1 MVFLYELKKILL
13 KQHALSLFLLVIAV
27 AFFSM
32 LFAKP
37 QNYGFISSAERNNY
51 LETISPFEGV
61 LTEEKEKGII
71 ALKEDFLEVKALF
84 SKLNDEYI
92 AGDIDEEYYQQ
103 MLYKYSE
110 TLNRQSII
118 DAVFERYE
126 YVSADKENRM
136 LIPAENVPTMSD
148 ISVNYLFLL
157 CITFCCAYAVM
168 IEYTGKT
175 NYILVTTKGGQKNV
189 MESKVIILLTL
200 TALTSIIISTFD
212 LVRLANELPI
222 KYWNYS
228 LCSIP
233 HFETTEFSIS
243 IIGAF
248 LISQLIKLSGYLFIA
263 VSAMLTAHFTKH
275 YVASVFPFIAVP
287 VVADYLA
294 EKNSQALFL
303 PTGFLKG
310 IGYFFGDEIYKGAGA
325 GAEPV
330 ISFYHVPPIYTLVMA
345 IAILIFIVIGGV
357 ILIKSGEN
365 RLLRGRRKYRHIIPV
380 TSLLFVSLLCTAC
393 TSVNEGKTVDVL
405 DCNEN
410 DRYKFEIIY
419 SDNNESIQVTDKTNG
434 ESFFIPEDVF
444 PKDHYSVI
452 DIFPTENYLYYL
464 MGIGSNGD
472 SLYRIRLS
480 DMTKEELIKP
490 MDSIPKTALG
500 LAFVDV
506 DAENRVRINK
516 LFTDEKNIFFIDL
529 YGRVLMLNPFAKTLN
544 DCTCII
550 EEDVGTDIKFDGK
563 SIRYTDKK
571 NVEKRYDTETK
582 ITIDA
587 TSY

>member
-1 MVFLYELKKILL
+1 MIFLYELKKILL
-13 KQHALSLFLLVIAV
+13 KQHALPLFLLVIAV
-27 AFFSM
+27 SFFS
-32 LFAKP
+32 LLSAKP
-37 QNYGFISSAERNNY
+37 QNYGFISRTERNDY
-51 LETISPFEGV
+51 LETISPFEGM

-84 SKLNDEYI
+84 SKLNQEYV
-92 AGDIDEEYYQQ
+92 AGEIDEEYYQQ
-103 MLYKYSE
+103 MLSRYSE
-110 TLNRQSII
+110 TLNRQSVI

-126 YVSADKENRM
+126 YVSADTENRM
-136 LIPAENVPTMSD
+136 LIPAKNVPTMSD
-148 ISVNYLFLL
+148 VSVNYLFLL
-157 CITFCCAYAVM
+157 CIAFCCAHAVM
-168 IEYTGKT
+168 TECTGKA
-175 NYILVTTKGGQKNV
+175 NYILVTTNGGQRSV
-189 MESKVIILLTL
+189 MASKVTILLTL

-212 LVRLANELPI
+212 LVRLANELPT
-222 KYWNYS
+222 KYWDYS

-233 HFETTEFSIS
+233 RFETTEFSIS
-243 IIGAF
+243 IIEAF
-248 LISQLIKLSGYLFIA
+248 IISQLIKLLGYLFIS
-263 VSAMLTAHFTKH
+263 VSAMLTAYYTKH

-294 EKNSQALFL
+294 GKNSQALFL

-325 GAEPV
+325 GMEPV
-330 ISFYHVPPIYTLVMA
+330 MAFHHVPPVYTLIMA
-345 IAILIFIVIGGV
+345 VTIFTFSVIGCI

-365 RLLRGRRKYRHIIPV
+365 RLLRKKKNHRYVIPAISVLII
-380 TSLLFVSLLCTAC
+380 SLLSTAC
-393 TSVNEGKTVDVL
+393 SSVSEGKTVDVL
-405 DCNEN
+405 NCNEN

-419 SDNNESIQVTDKTNG
+419 TDNNENIQVSDKTNG

-444 PKDHYSVI
+444 PRDHYSII

-464 MGIGSNGD
+464 IGTGGIGN

-500 LAFVDV
+500 LSFIDV
-506 DAENRVRINK
+506 DTENRVRVNK

-550 EEDVGTDIKFDGK
+550 EEDVGTDLEFDGK
-563 SIRYTDKK
+563 SIYYKSKDGIARS
-571 NVEKRYDTETK
+571 YD
-582 ITIDA
+582 IN
-587 TSY
+587 S

>member
-1 MVFLYELKKILL
+1 MIFLYEFKKILL
-13 KQHALSLFLLVIAV
+13 KQHALPLFLLVIAV
-27 AFFSM
+27 SFFSM
-32 LFAKP
+32 LSAKP
-37 QNYGFISSAERNNY
+37 QNYGFISTAERNDY
-51 LETISPFEGV
+51 LEAISPFEGV
-61 LTEEKEKGII
+61 LTEEKERGII

-84 SKLNDEYI
+84 SKLNDEYM
-92 AGDIDEEYYQQ
+92 AGEIDKEYYQQ
-103 MLYKYSE
+103 MLYQYSE

-136 LIPAENVPTMSD
+136 LIPAGSVPVMSD

-157 CITFCCAYAVM
+157 CIAFCCAYAVM

-175 NYILVTTKGGQKNV
+175 NYILVTTKGGQKSV
-189 MESKVIILLTL
+189 MASKVIILLTL
-200 TALTSIIISTFD
+200 TAFTSIIISAFD
-212 LVRLANELPI
+212 LVRLTNELPI
-222 KYWNYS
+222 KYWDYS

-248 LISQLIKLSGYLFIA
+248 LFSQLIKLLGYLYIS
-263 VSAMLTAHFTKH
+263 VSAMLTAHFSKH

-325 GAEPV
+325 GTEPV
-330 ISFYHVPPIYTLVMA
+330 VSFHHVPLIYTLIMA
-345 IAILIFIVIGGV
+345 IVILIFIVIGGV

-365 RLLRGRRKYRHIIPV
+365 RLLRKKHKCKHILPV
-380 TSLLFVSLLCTAC
+380 TSVLLVSLLCTAC
-393 TSVNEGKTVDVL
+393 ASEGEQKTVGVL
-405 DCNEN
+405 NCNEN

-419 SDNNESIQVTDKTNG
+419 TDNNESIQVTDKTNG

-490 MDSIPKTALG
+490 MESIPKTALG
-500 LAFVDV
+500 LTFVEV
-506 DAENRVRINK
+506 DTENRVRANK
-516 LFTDEKNIFFIDL
+516 LFTDEKNIFFIDS

-550 EEDVGTDIKFDGK
+550 EEDVGTDLKFDGK
-563 SIRYTDKK
+563 SIFYTD
-571 NVEKRYDTETK
+571 NEGVAKRYDIKT
-582 ITIDA
+582 
-587 TSY
+587 